1 MSAKPWEKWTA
12 EMLKTQADY
21 MAECNHCTAV
31 AALEAFAALKEAE
44 QRGER
49 CVLPVEL
56 LGSRLDVYKC
66 ISGCWVAIGG
76 SPSKCGKG
84 ETMQAAIE
92 DLARKIKEAK

>member
-1 MSAKPWEKWTA
+1 MSAKPWEKWTVEEISRA
-12 EMLKTQADY
+12 IESGNLTLLQS
-21 MAECNHCTAV
+21 V
-31 AALEAFAALKEAE
+31 AYAFAALKEAE

-56 LGSRLDVYKC
+56 FGSRLDVYKC

-92 DLARKIKEAK
+92 DLARKIKEGM